1 MFVYRRKKPARVIG
15 HPLVRNLYEQM
26 HYQRVTDADMAERTG
41 VNVNTMK
48 DWRTRTTP
56 RITDLEACFNVL
68 GMTLKPCKVK
78 DASR

>member
-1 MFVYRRKKPARVIG
+1 MFEYRRKKPPRVVG
-15 HPLVRNLYEQM
+15 HPLVRSLYEHM
-26 HYQRVTDADMAERTG
+26 HKQCVTDADMSERAG

-56 RITDLEACFNVL
+56 RVADLEACFNVL